1 MRLRTIEDIRDRK
14 RLYGERVAKRRAKRR
29 KPVPPKPSGHFVSLG
44 GDYKSLQALV
54 SQPNQKDTE

>member
-1 MRLRTIEDIRDRK
+1 MRLSRIEDIRDRK

-29 KPVPPKPSGHFVSLG
+29 KLTAPKPSGHFVSLG

-54 SQPNQKDTE
+54 SQPKKKDTE